1 MYGGEMCYWFVNS
14 AKEPSDTE
22 KSISSIG
29 VDMLQNFI
37 QSVEQVPQ
45 LKAVWNTDRAK
56 QLLTE
61 LKPS

>member
-1 MYGGEMCYWFVNS
+1 MCYWFVNS